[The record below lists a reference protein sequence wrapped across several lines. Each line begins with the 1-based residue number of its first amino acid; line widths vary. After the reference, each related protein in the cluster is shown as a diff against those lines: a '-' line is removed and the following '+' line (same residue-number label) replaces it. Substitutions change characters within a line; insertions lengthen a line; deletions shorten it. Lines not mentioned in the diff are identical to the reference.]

1 MLTSDL
7 STTGWGILALL
18 SGAAVAV
25 ATMTLAAKPWHYVI
39 AVLVPVVMALSLWGR
54 AGDLDNT
61 QLLSLYTTIC
71 LTLVVLRLV
80 YAPWF
85 TRNLRL
91 RREGKPMTNA
101 TTGQSVAFIFVF
113 IATFIGVAFLIL

>member
-1 MLTSDL
+1 MLTEDM

-18 SGAAVAV
+18 AGAAVAV
-25 ATMTLAAKPWHYVI
+25 AAMTLAARPWHY
-39 AVLVPVVMALSLWGR
+39 AVAALVPVAMALSLWGR
-54 AGDLDNT
+54 AGGLGDT
-61 QLLSLYTTIC
+61 QLLSLYTALC

-91 RREGKPMTNA
+91 RREGKPMRNA
-101 TTGQSVAFIFVF
+101 ATGQVVVFFFVF
-113 IATFIGVAFLIL
+113 VATFIGVAFLVH